1 MTDNTVGVAILSY
14 AHPGHAASYT
24 HALTQIDGVRVA
36 AIYDEDGERGQLYAR
51 QFGVSDSYSM
61 LAPLLERADI
71 HAVVVCSA
79 TDQHAPLVIAAAEAG
94 KHVLCEKP
102 IATRIED
109 AHAMI
114 KACEQAGVQLHIAFP
129 VRFMPVV
136 AAAKSKIDNNEIGAL
151 FSMTGGN
158 RGRPP
163 LPPFYPAW
171 ITDRAHAGGG
181 AVMDHSVHVTDVMR
195 YVSGAEVESV
205 YAEAATLFHE
215 GLTVDDCGVLLLKF
229 RNGIVASVDPSWSL
243 PNANPFHYDFWLRVV
258 GTEGLVGLD
267 ETQQSL
273 RVASDVRP
281 ERGVTWEAFGISPDM
296 EMVRHF
302 VHCVRTG
309 EALAPGASGED
320 GLRALEIALAAYES
334 VRTGQPVTLE
344 QDTAHE

>member
-1 MTDNTVGVAILSY
+1 MANNTVGVAILSY
-14 AHPGHAASYT
+14 AHPHHAAGYT
-24 HALTQIDGVRVA
+24 HALTQLDGVRVA
-36 AIYDEDGERGQLYAR
+36 AIYDEDEERGQAYAR
-51 QFGVSDSYSM
+51 QFGVSDYYSA
-61 LAPLLERADI
+61 LAPLLERSDI

-109 AHAMI
+109 ANAMI
-114 KACEQAGVQLHIAFP
+114 AACKRAGVQLHIAFP

-136 AAAKSKIDNNEIGAL
+136 AAAKSKIGNNEIGAL

-163 LPPFYPAW
+163 LPPGYPAW
-171 ITDRAHAGGG
+171 ITDAAQAGGG
-181 AVMDHSVHVTDVMR
+181 AVMDHSVHVTDAMR
-195 YVSGAEVESV
+195 YLSEAEVESV

-215 GLTVDDCGVLLLKF
+215 ELTVDDCGLLLLKF
-229 RNGIVASVDPSWSL
+229 RNGIVASVDPSWSM

-258 GTEGLVGLD
+258 GTDGLIGLD
-267 ETQQSL
+267 ETQQTL

-281 ERGVTWEAFGISPDM
+281 QRGVTWEAFGISPDM

-302 VHCVRTG
+302 VQCIRAG
-309 EALAPGASGED
+309 EAAAPGASGED

-334 VRTGQPVTLE
+334 VRTGQPVMIRQETVPE
-344 QDTAHE
+344 